1 MSTIIDIA
9 YTRQTKPTHNWERRA
24 GSDDSSLLAYAFT
37 VTQPES
43 GPEFPTWREA
53 GR

>member
-1 MSTIIDIA
+1 MLMFMDGF
-9 YTRQTKPTHNWERRA
+9 WRRNVRSA
-24 GSDDSSLLAYAFT
+24 LLVPDDSSLLAYAFT